1 MRVMRE
7 YKFFQLLLLLG
18 TSLSLLGTFLFVRE
32 KAQTDSTPLH
42 QSQGLLT
49 SNTYFG
55 PTAPVPGNPL
65 LIKVEILIRDSPEL
79 GGLTIQSAEFNGQSI
94 PLKPRDIFGKRGTGS
109 FQVAPGTYTLRWV
122 VQRDKIA
129 WPRTIAHEEQVTI
142 DPKDQWV
149 QVSIEGETATIL

>member
-7 YKFFQLLLLLG
+7 YKFFQFLLIFG
-18 TSLSLLGTFLFVRE
+18 TSLSLFGIFLFVRD
-32 KAQTDSTPLH
+32 KMQTNSAPLH
-42 QSQGLLT
+42 QSTGLLT

-94 PLKPRDIFGKRGTGS
+94 PLKPRDIFGNRGTGS
-109 FQVAPGTYTLRWV
+109 FQVAPGTYTLQWV
-122 VQRDKIA
+122 VQKDKIA
-129 WPRTIAHEEQVTI
+129 WPRTITHEEQVTI
-142 DPKDQWV
+142 DPRDQWV
-149 QVSIEGETATIL
+149 QVSIEGEKASIL